1 MRDSYLVGLNGV
13 GFLIVVVVEGCRKGS
28 RHASQVGENGECCE
42 LHTDEKV
49 LRRCWDARVDED
61 SDLDRPSFYTI
72 IDSEN
77 FEVFQKLGGMK
88 QLCAICDSCKRN

>member
-13 GFLIVVVVEGCRKGS
+13 GFLIVGVVEGCRKGS
-28 RHASQVGENGECCE
+28 RHASQGGEDAECCE

-61 SDLDRPSFYTI
+61 SNPDRLSFYTI
-72 IDSEN
+72 IDSETLVDLEN
-77 FEVFQKLGGMK
+77 QKFSRSLEE
-88 QLCAICDSCKRN
+88 RNSRAHL